1 MTKPEKICWID
12 TVAETRADAELAEIY
27 DTVRGKNGQLD
38 NLYQAFSLRPHTIRP
53 ADDLYLAAMHTEAN
67 TLAKRFSELIGTYVA
82 ILTGC
87 EYAETHH
94 GHNFRHLH
102 GETQGASIIACLKK
116 GELESCGNAAEVAAL
131 RYVAKL
137 VRQPQSMRETDV
149 TKLKVAGWSDG
160 EVLEIV
166 QVVAMFSYFVRV
178 INGVG
183 IQLGDETPGLY

>member
-1 MTKPEKICWID
+1 MAEKICWID
-12 TVAETRADAELAEIY
+12 TVAETRANTELSEIY

-53 ADDLYLAAMHTEAN
+53 ADDLYLAAMHADTN
-67 TLAKRFSELIGTYVA
+67 TLAKQFSELIGTYVA

-94 GHNFRHLH
+94 GHNFRHLC
-102 GETQGASIIACLKK
+102 GEARGSTIIECLKK
-116 GELESCGNAAEVAAL
+116 DELGACGNAAEVAAL
-131 RYVAKL
+131 RYVEKL
-137 VRQPQSMRETDV
+137 VRHPQAMRETDV
-149 TKLKVAGWSDG
+149 RTLNDAGWSDG

-166 QVVAMFSYFVRV
+166 QVAAMFSYFVRV